1 MTTYNIKIN
10 DRKETVKDTDVK
22 EDLNDPQIAAAKK
35 EEELEKQIV
44 VDGPL
49 SSIYTQALNIAYAKE
64 SAADGSVVGS
74 FDSSIVVD
82 DASLTDPDLYVYV
95 TSSDEINREGANK
108 SFDDLNVA
116 LDKYKDS
123 KMMVV
128 IESGKAATSSVAA
141 LEEYVVGRK
150 IRTSYSRSIA
160 VDKILSAIK

>member
-10 DRKETVKDTDVK
+10 DRKETIADKAEK
-22 EDLNDPQIAAAKK
+22 EAPIEAEAAAAKK
-35 EEELEKQIV
+35 EEEQEKQIV

-74 FDSSIVVD
+74 FDSSVVVD

-108 SFDDLNVA
+108 SFDELNIA

-128 IESGKAATSSVAA
+128 IESGKATTSSVAA

-150 IRTSYSRSIA
+150 IKTSYSRSIA
-160 VDKILSAIK
+160 VSKILSAIK